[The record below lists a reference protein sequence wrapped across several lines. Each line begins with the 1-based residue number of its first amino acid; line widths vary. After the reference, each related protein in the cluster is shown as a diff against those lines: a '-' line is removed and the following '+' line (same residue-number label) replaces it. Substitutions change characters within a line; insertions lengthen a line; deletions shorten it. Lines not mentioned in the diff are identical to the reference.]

1 MIFRRDSFITH
12 RAFCDALAEESSRT
26 VIPQPTQPNSHHN
39 MNNLQTQDIQ
49 GFTLKKEH
57 QSFNMLRPEQEVQQI
72 PSWLCQSTIDLSSNY
87 SRLDQ
92 DLHLY
97 ENPNPRN
104 GPTLPSYQPSSAA
117 SPHMSATALLQKAAQ
132 MGATSSSQS
141 MMSGTHQQGHVSIV
155 DSTTNNMIN
164 SNGNFSLNLS
174 SCEDQ
179 MINNS
184 FSSGFHGTSF
194 EDTFA
199 GNILHSNQEHNI
211 NHDGNNDITKTTT
224 NDDDGD
230 GAGAG
235 GNNAL
240 TRDFL
245 GLRPLSD
252 SDILTI
258 AGMGSCMN
266 SCNSDHQENQSQN
279 PWEGN

>member
-26 VIPQPTQPNSHHN
+26 VIPQATQPNSHHN

-57 QSFNMLRPEQEVQQI
+57 QSFNMLRPEQEVQI
-72 PSWLCQSTIDLSSNY
+72 PSWLCQSNIDLSSNY
-87 SRLDQ
+87 SRLNQ
-92 DLHLY
+92 DPHLY

-155 DSTTNNMIN
+155 DSATNNMIS

-184 FSSGFHGTSF
+184 FTSSGFHGTSF

-211 NHDGNNDITKTTT
+211 NHDGNNDITKTAT
-224 NDDDGD
+224 ND

-235 GNNAL
+235 TEGNNAY

-266 SCNSDHQENQSQN
+266 SSNSDHQENQSQK